1 MRRKK
6 DKPRRREHH
15 PTPPPVITAETI
27 REQRAAGLL
36 SRITTL
42 PLQPP
47 APIVTSPPPPT
58 RASSGFVVEEHRS
71 GSAQHAPVIP
81 ESTAPSAAAPPA
93 PLAPPAPIAS
103 FAPLAAPIPHAPRP
117 PATTPRQSASEQ
129 PAGDDAVPSVP
140 DLEATTLRPRYY
152 GLRLPD
158 ESVVP
163 VTRRAIVVG
172 RRTDRPLPPPPDAD
186 VVALDDVGRSLSRHH
201 VSIVIG
207 TDAAVWVTDL
217 GSGNG
222 TTLVATT
229 GEAIELE
236 AHTPARARVGSLL
249 SIGDHSVTVVR
260 HRPESDTTDALLP
273 SRTHDTTSRENA
285 EGR

>member
-1 MRRKK
+1 M
-6 DKPRRREHH
+6 
-15 PTPPPVITAETI
+15 ITAETI
-27 REQRAAGLL
+27 REQRATGLL

-47 APIVTSPPPPT
+47 APIVTSPPPSA
-58 RASSGFVVEEHRS
+58 RASSGFVVEDHRS
-71 GSAQHAPVIP
+71 GPAQLAPVSP
-81 ESTAPSAAAPPA
+81 ESTAPPAVAPFA
-93 PLAPPAPIAS
+93 PLAP
-103 FAPLAAPIPHAPRP
+103 LTAAIPDTP
-117 PATTPRQSASEQ
+117 PMPVTTPRRSAPDQ
-129 PAGDDAVPSVP
+129 PVGGDAVPSVP
-140 DLEATTLRPRYY
+140 DLEATTLRPRHY

-163 VTRRAIVVG
+163 ITRRAIVVG
-172 RRTDRPLPPPPDAD
+172 RRTDRPLPPPTDAD

-207 TDAAVWVTDL
+207 ADAAVWVTDL

-222 TTLVATT
+222 TTLVSTT
-229 GEAIELE
+229 GEVTELD

-249 SIGDHSVTVVR
+249 SIGDHSVTVIR
-260 HRPESDTTDALLP
+260 HRPESDTTEGN
-273 SRTHDTTSRENA
+273 SRENV

>member
-6 DKPRRREHH
+6 DKPRRREQH

-36 SRITTL
+36 SRVTTL

-58 RASSGFVVEEHRS
+58 SASSGFVVEERRS
-71 GSAQHAPVIP
+71 ESAQRAPVIP
-81 ESTAPSAAAPPA
+81 ESTAPSAVA
-93 PLAPPAPIAS
+93 PLAP
-103 FAPLAAPIPHAPRP
+103 LAAAIPHAPRFA
-117 PATTPRQSASEQ
+117 ATTPRRSAPDQ
-129 PAGDDAVPSVP
+129 PAGGDAVPPVP
-140 DLEATTLRPRYY
+140 DLEATTVRPRHY

-172 RRTDRPLPPPPDAD
+172 RRTDRPLPVPTDAD
-186 VVALDDVGRSLSRHH
+186 VVALDDAGRSLSRHH
-201 VSIVIG
+201 VSIAIG
-207 TDAAVWVTDL
+207 ADAAVWVTDL

-229 GEAIELE
+229 GEVTELE
-236 AHTPARARVGSLL
+236 AYTPARARVGSLL

-260 HRPESDTTDALLP
+260 HRPESDMTDALLP

>member
-6 DKPRRREHH
+6 DKTRRREHH

-47 APIVTSPPPPT
+47 TPIVTSPPPPA
-58 RASSGFVVEEHRS
+58 RASSGFVVEDHRS
-71 GSAQHAPVIP
+71 VSAQFAPVSP
-81 ESTAPSAAAPPA
+81 ESAASPAVAPFAPRAAA
-93 PLAPPAPIAS
+93 
-103 FAPLAAPIPHAPRP
+103 IPHTP
-117 PATTPRQSASEQ
+117 PMPVTTPRQSAPGQ
-129 PAGDDAVPSVP
+129 AVGGDAVPSVP
-140 DLEATTLRPRYY
+140 DLEATTLRPRHY

-172 RRTDRPLPPPPDAD
+172 RRTDRPLPPPTDAD

-207 TDAAVWVTDL
+207 ADAAVWVTDL

-222 TTLVATT
+222 TTLVSTT
-229 GEAIELE
+229 GEVTELD

-260 HRPESDTTDALLP
+260 HRPENETTDALNA
-273 SRTHDTTSRENA
+273 SRT
-285 EGR
+285 

>member
-6 DKPRRREHH
+6 DKPRRREQH

-36 SRITTL
+36 SRVTTL

-58 RASSGFVVEEHRS
+58 SASSGFVVEERRS
-71 GSAQHAPVIP
+71 ESAQHAPVIP
-81 ESTAPSAAAPPA
+81 ESTAPSAVA
-93 PLAPPAPIAS
+93 PLAPLAPR
-103 FAPLAAPIPHAPRP
+103 AAPIPHAPQFA
-117 PATTPRQSASEQ
+117 ATTPRRSAPDQ
-129 PAGDDAVPSVP
+129 PAGGDAVPPVP
-140 DLEATTLRPRYY
+140 DLEATTVRPRHY

-172 RRTDRPLPPPPDAD
+172 RRTDRPLPVPTDAD
-186 VVALDDVGRSLSRHH
+186 VVALDDAGRSLSRHH
-201 VSIVIG
+201 VSIAIG
-207 TDAAVWVTDL
+207 ADAAVWVTDL

-222 TTLVATT
+222 TTLVSPS
-229 GEAIELE
+229 GEVTELE

-260 HRPESDTTDALLP
+260 HRPESDTTAALLP

-285 EGR
+285 EGG

>member
-6 DKPRRREHH
+6 DKTRRREHH

-47 APIVTSPPPPT
+47 APIVTSPPPPA
-58 RASSGFVVEEHRS
+58 RASSGFVVEDHRS
-71 GSAQHAPVIP
+71 ESAQFAPVSL
-81 ESTAPSAAAPPA
+81 ESAAPPA
-93 PLAPPAPIAS
+93 VAPSAPLAPL
-103 FAPLAAPIPHAPRP
+103 APLAAAIPHTP
-117 PATTPRQSASEQ
+117 PTPVTTPRQPAPDQ
-129 PAGDDAVPSVP
+129 PVGGDALPTVP
-140 DLEATTLRPRYY
+140 DLEATTLRPRHY

-172 RRTDRPLPPPPDAD
+172 RRTDRPLPPPTDAD

-207 TDAAVWVTDL
+207 ADAAVWVTDL

-222 TTLVATT
+222 TTLVSTT
-229 GEAIELE
+229 GEVTELD

-249 SIGDHSVTVVR
+249 SIGDHRVTVVR
-260 HRPESDTTDALLP
+260 HRPENDTTDGN
-273 SRTHDTTSRENA
+273 SRENA

>member
-27 REQRAAGLL
+27 REQRATGLL

-47 APIVTSPPPPT
+47 APIVTSPPPSA
-58 RASSGFVVEEHRS
+58 RASSGFVVEDHRS
-71 GSAQHAPVIP
+71 GPAQLAPVSP
-81 ESTAPSAAAPPA
+81 ESTAPPAVAPFA
-93 PLAPPAPIAS
+93 PLAP
-103 FAPLAAPIPHAPRP
+103 LTAAIPDTP
-117 PATTPRQSASEQ
+117 PMPVTTPRRSAPDQ
-129 PAGDDAVPSVP
+129 PVGGDAVPSVP
-140 DLEATTLRPRYY
+140 DLEATTLRPRHY

-163 VTRRAIVVG
+163 ITRRAIVVG
-172 RRTDRPLPPPPDAD
+172 RRTDRPLPPPTDAD

-207 TDAAVWVTDL
+207 ADAAVWVTDL

-222 TTLVATT
+222 TTLVSTT
-229 GEAIELE
+229 GEVTELD

-249 SIGDHSVTVVR
+249 SIGDHSVTVIR
-260 HRPESDTTDALLP
+260 HRPESDTTEGN
-273 SRTHDTTSRENA
+273 SRENV

>member
-6 DKPRRREHH
+6 DKPRRREQH

-47 APIVTSPPPPT
+47 APIVTSPPPPA
-58 RASSGFVVEEHRS
+58 RASSGFVVEDHRS
-71 GSAQHAPVIP
+71 EPVRLAPVGP
-81 ESTAPSAAAPPA
+81 ENTAPPSVAPFA
-93 PLAPPAPIAS
+93 P
-103 FAPLAAPIPHAPRP
+103 FAPLAAPIPQAPP
-117 PATTPRQSASEQ
+117 LPLTTPRQSA
-129 PAGDDAVPSVP
+129 PAQQVGGDAVPSVP
-140 DLEATTLRPRYY
+140 DHEATTLRPRHY

-172 RRTDRPLPPPPDAD
+172 RRTDRPLPPPNDAD

-222 TTLVATT
+222 TTLVSTT
-229 GEAIELE
+229 GKVTELD
-236 AHTPARARVGSLL
+236 AHTPTRARVGSLL

-260 HRPESDTTDALLP
+260 HRPERDTTDGN
-273 SRTHDTTSRENA
+273 SGENSD
-285 EGR
+285 GR

>member
-6 DKPRRREHH
+6 DKPRRREQH

-47 APIVTSPPPPT
+47 EPIVTSPPPPT
-58 RASSGFVVEEHRS
+58 RASSGFVVEDHRN
-71 GSAQHAPVIP
+71 GPTQFAPVGP
-81 ESTAPSAAAPPA
+81 ESTAPPA
-93 PLAPPAPIAS
+93 PAP
-103 FAPLAAPIPHAPRP
+103 FAPHAAPIPHPPGTPVAAP
-117 PATTPRQSASEQ
+117 TQ
-129 PAGDDAVPSVP
+129 PAPDRSLGEDAGSPSP
-140 DLEATTLRPRYY
+140 DLEATTLRPRHY

-163 VTRRAIVVG
+163 VTRRSIVIG
-172 RRTDRPLPPPPDAD
+172 RRTDRRLPPPTDAD
-186 VVALDDVGRSLSRHH
+186 VVALDDAGRSLSRHH

-207 TDAAVWVTDL
+207 ADAAIWVTDL

-222 TTLVATT
+222 TTLVSTA
-229 GEAIELE
+229 GEVTELE
-236 AHTPARARVGSLL
+236 PHTPARARAGSRLK
-249 SIGDHSVTVVR
+249 IGDHEVTVIR
-260 HRPESDTTDALLP
+260 HQPDHETTGAP
-273 SRTHDTTSRENA
+273 TPRTTPTQGSGTTATER
-285 EGR
+285 

>member
-42 PLQPP
+42 PLRPP

-58 RASSGFVVEEHRS
+58 RASSGFVVEDHRREP
-71 GSAQHAPVIP
+71 AQFAPVGP
-81 ESTAPSAAAPPA
+81 ESTAPSAAAP
-93 PLAPPAPIAS
+93 
-103 FAPLAAPIPHAPRP
+103 FAPLAAPIPHPPGTPVAAP
-117 PATTPRQSASEQ
+117 TQ
-129 PAGDDAVPSVP
+129 PAPDRPLGDDAVPPSL
-140 DLEATTLRPRYY
+140 DLEATTLRPRHY

-172 RRTDRPLPPPPDAD
+172 RRTDRPLPPPTDAD

-222 TTLVATT
+222 TTLVSTA
-229 GEAIELE
+229 GEVTELE
-236 AHTPARARVGSLL
+236 AHTPTRARAGSRLK
-249 SIGDHSVTVVR
+249 IGDHEVTVVR
-260 HRPESDTTDALLP
+260 HRPDQETTEAP
-273 SRTHDTTSRENA
+273 APRTTPTQGSGTIA
-285 EGR
+285 TGR

>member
-6 DKPRRREHH
+6 DKPRRREQH

-47 APIVTSPPPPT
+47 APIVTSPPPPA
-58 RASSGFVVEEHRS
+58 RASSGFVVEDHRS
-71 GSAQHAPVIP
+71 GPAQLAPVSP
-81 ESTAPSAAAPPA
+81 ESTAPSADAA
-93 PLAPPAPIAS
+93 
-103 FAPLAAPIPHAPRP
+103 FAPLAAPIPQAPP
-117 PATTPRQSASEQ
+117 LPFTTPRQSAPDQ
-129 PAGDDAVPSVP
+129 PVGGDAVATVP
-140 DLEATTLRPRYY
+140 DLEATTLRPRHY

-172 RRTDRPLPPPPDAD
+172 RRTDRPLPPPTDAD

-207 TDAAVWVTDL
+207 VDAAVWVTDL

-222 TTLVATT
+222 TTLVSTT
-229 GEAIELE
+229 GEATELD
-236 AHTPARARVGSLL
+236 AHTPTRARVGSLL

-260 HRPESDTTDALLP
+260 HRPESDTTHALL
-273 SRTHDTTSRENA
+273 TSRPRDGNSCENA

>member
-47 APIVTSPPPPT
+47 APIVTSPPPPP

-81 ESTAPSAAAPPA
+81 ESTAASAAAPPA
-93 PLAPPAPIAS
+93 PLAS
-103 FAPLAAPIPHAPRP
+103 FAPFAAPIPHAPRF
-117 PATTPRQSASEQ
+117 PATTPWQSASEQ
-129 PAGDDAVPSVP
+129 PAGDDAVPCVP
-140 DLEATTLRPRYY
+140 DLEATTLRPRHY

-260 HRPESDTTDALLP
+260 HRPESDMTDALLP
-273 SRTHDTTSRENA
+273 SGTREGNSRENA

>member
-6 DKPRRREHH
+6 DKPRRREQH

-36 SRITTL
+36 SRVTTL

-58 RASSGFVVEEHRS
+58 RASSGFVVEERRS
-71 GSAQHAPVIP
+71 GPAQQAPVIP
-81 ESTAPSAAAPPA
+81 ESTGPSAAAPPA
-93 PLAPPAPIAS
+93 PLAPLAPR
-103 FAPLAAPIPHAPRP
+103 AAPIPHAPQFA
-117 PATTPRQSASEQ
+117 ATTPRRSAPDQ
-129 PAGDDAVPSVP
+129 PAGGDAVPPVP
-140 DLEATTLRPRYY
+140 DLEATTVRPRHY

-172 RRTDRPLPPPPDAD
+172 RRTDRPLPVPTDAD
-186 VVALDDVGRSLSRHH
+186 VVALDDAGRSLSRHH
-201 VSIVIG
+201 VSIAIG
-207 TDAAVWVTDL
+207 ADAAVWVTDL

-222 TTLVATT
+222 TTLVSPS
-229 GEAIELE
+229 GEVTELE

-260 HRPESDTTDALLP
+260 HRPESDTTAALLP

-285 EGR
+285 KGG

>member
-47 APIVTSPPPPT
+47 APIVTSPPPPART
-58 RASSGFVVEEHRS
+58 SSGFVVEDHRS
-71 GSAQHAPVIP
+71 ESAQFAPVSP
-81 ESTAPSAAAPPA
+81 ESTSPPAVTPIAPFAAPM
-93 PLAPPAPIAS
+93 
-103 FAPLAAPIPHAPRP
+103 
-117 PATTPRQSASEQ
+117 PATPRMPVTTPTQSAPDQ
-129 PAGDDAVPSVP
+129 PVGRDAVPSVP
-140 DLEATTLRPRYY
+140 DLEATTLRPRHY

-163 VTRRAIVVG
+163 VTRRSIVVG
-172 RRTDRPLPPPPDAD
+172 RRTDRPLPPPIDAD

-222 TTLVATT
+222 TALVSTT
-229 GEAIELE
+229 GEVTDLD
-236 AHTPARARVGSLL
+236 AHTPTRARVGSLL
-249 SIGDHSVTVVR
+249 SIGDHNVAIVR
-260 HRPESDTTDALLP
+260 RRPDSDSADAPTP
-273 SRTHDTTSRENA
+273 SGTRTGDLQENA
-285 EGR
+285 DGR